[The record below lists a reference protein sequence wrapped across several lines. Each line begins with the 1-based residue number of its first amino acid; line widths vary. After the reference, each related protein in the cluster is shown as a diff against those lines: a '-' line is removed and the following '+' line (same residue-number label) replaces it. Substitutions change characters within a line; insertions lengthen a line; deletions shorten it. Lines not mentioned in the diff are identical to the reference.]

1 MPTKPTIL
9 FLLSGI
15 ATLYF
20 VAGLI
25 GGFGYWSILLVAAL
39 LFVTAG
45 LWKPALAPAAKG
57 ICGATSAITGL
68 FIVMSLIGSTIG
80 SGMSPEFKPLF
91 GCFLALSIS
100 GFIVARGTG
109 GKNPDEAASQ
119 TGD

>member
-25 GGFGYWSILLVAAL
+25 GGFGYWSMLLIAAL
-39 LFVTAG
+39 LFVSAG
-45 LWKPALAPAAKG
+45 IWIPKLAPAAMG
-57 ICGATSAITGL
+57 ICGATSAVTGL

-80 SGMSPEFKPLF
+80 SGMSAEFKPLF
-91 GCFLALSIS
+91 ACFVALSIS
-100 GFIVARGTG
+100 GFIVARGAVKKEPG
-109 GKNPDEAASQ
+109 
-119 TGD
+119 